1 MFWKRSSPTYGLL
14 MRNVPAAGANAPAS
28 VGMAGPNVY
37 IS

>member
-14 MRNVPAAGANAPAS
+14 MRNAPTAGATAAAS